1 MWRASRSTQQQ
12 PRATMQHA
20 RDTSDVPRARFSYRQ
35 SQVLALDLYASSGIG
50 PVCKFGHWTCMQVRA
65 LDLYA
70 SSGIGP
76 VCKFGC
82 MFHVWHEMRF
92 LVRGLYD
99 CMNMYGLYE
108 CDIPLSDINMVCWF
122 LPARRGPRILFAELV
137 RLPPSNVACP
147 GRQPI

>member
-1 MWRASRSTQQQ
+1 
-12 PRATMQHA
+12 
-20 RDTSDVPRARFSYRQ
+20 
-35 SQVLALDLYASSGIG
+35 
-50 PVCKFGHWTCMQVRA
+50 MQVRA

-122 LPARRGPRILFAELV
+122 CPPDAARASCSPKWCAYRPVTLLALEDNQSSANAQNPPVSYGFKSPETPRL
-137 RLPPSNVACP
+137 
-147 GRQPI
+147 